1 MIPEYLIT
9 QMKEAEAVFFYAHD
23 SYHKLTDDIDTVP
36 ADKLL
41 KYKMLAQMV
50 MSEGVLADIYKLI
63 AEIYRNES
71 TDSV

>member
-1 MIPEYLIT
+1 MIPQYLVDK
-9 QMKEAEAVFFYAHD
+9 MHEAEAVFLYAHD
-23 SYHKLTDDIDTVP
+23 SYYKLTDDIDIVP

-63 AEIYRNES
+63 SEIYTHERAK
-71 TDSV
+71 